1 MKDKLI
7 KNESFKYYLIND
19 GTITTTPGVLVS
31 SSHCGIRK
39 WKEDI
44 CLVFIPGETVCSGV
58 FTKNKFAAAPVKI
71 SKEQL
76 KKNRNINA
84 ICINSGIANACTG
97 TEGISNA
104 YKTIDL
110 VSGYLKIPVE
120 NILIASTGRIG
131 KQLPMDRLERGI
143 EFCTANLKPDAGHNA
158 ARAIL
163 TIDKHPKEVAI
174 RFKINGREI
183 IIGGIAKGSVMLEPD
198 MATTLSFLTTNA
210 VISDEIQDELLFEC
224 VDKTFNCISTDGCQS
239 TNDMVL
245 IVANG
250 KSGVKIKKDKRSFEI
265 FRNALMLVL
274 KELCMKIVEDA
285 EGATKVI
292 SIKVSGAGDKKEA
305 RVLGKKV
312 ANSILFKSAMYGEDI
327 NWGRIAAAIGS
338 IDNYI
343 DSNKVDIS
351 LGNVMVM
358 QNGTAKEFD
367 KEAANRLMH
376 EKNIE
381 FKINLNSGKHD
392 AEILTNDITYEYI
405 KINAFYKKQK

>member
-1 MKDKLI
+1 
-7 KNESFKYYLIND
+7 
-19 GTITTTPGVLVS
+19 
-31 SSHCGIRK
+31 
-39 WKEDI
+39 
-44 CLVFIPGETVCSGV
+44 
-58 FTKNKFAAAPVKI
+58 
-71 SKEQL
+71 
-76 KKNRNINA
+76 
-84 ICINSGIANACTG
+84 
-97 TEGISNA
+97 
-104 YKTIDL
+104 
-110 VSGYLKIPVE
+110 
-120 NILIASTGRIG
+120 
-131 KQLPMDRLERGI
+131 
-143 EFCTANLKPDAGHNA
+143 
-158 ARAIL
+158 
-163 TIDKHPKEVAI
+163 
-174 RFKINGREI
+174 
-183 IIGGIAKGSVMLEPD
+183 
-198 MATTLSFLTTNA
+198 
-210 VISDEIQDELLFEC
+210 
-224 VDKTFNCISTDGCQS
+224 
-239 TNDMVL
+239 MVL

-265 FRNALMLVL
+265 FRNALMLAL

-292 SIKVSGAGDKKEA
+292 SIKVSGASDKKEA

-343 DSNKVDIS
+343 DSSKVDIS

-358 QNGTAKEFD
+358 QNGIAKEFD
-367 KEAANRLMH
+367 EEAANRLMH